1 MTRWVLIGCTFSLA
15 LVCGACSEF
24 ETGYFRERVNEVSIE
39 QVVKRYGPPHKNEQ
53 LDGGRRAWT
62 YFDRGSGTSG
72 YSGMAR
78 STYCR
83 AYVLTFD
90 QEEVLREWR
99 QQECRN

>member
-1 MTRWVLIGCTFSLA
+1 MAKPGYWSGAMLLVLVWAGCSD
-15 LVCGACSEF
+15 F

-39 QVVKRYGPPHKNEQ
+39 QVVKRYGPPHKAEK
-53 LDGGRRAWT
+53 LDGGRQTWT

-83 AYVLTFD
+83 AYVLVFD
-90 QEEVLREWR
+90 QEDVLREWR
-99 QQECRN
+99 QQECRH